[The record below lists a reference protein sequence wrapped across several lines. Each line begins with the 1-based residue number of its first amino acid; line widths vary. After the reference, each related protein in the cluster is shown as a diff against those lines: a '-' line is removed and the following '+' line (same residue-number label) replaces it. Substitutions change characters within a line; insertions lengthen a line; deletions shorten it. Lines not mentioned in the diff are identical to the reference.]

1 MRRRCRRS
9 KPESRASAWRG
20 RIRIPVA
27 MDPWFRVLPI
37 SRTGC
42 NADLTLTPSTS
53 TVSRRSPAATLV
65 AIRTEPGPRW
75 GNGSAI
81 SAEASI
87 GHRFTPTRASL
98 IGLRALA
105 PSCTRQGE
113 APRHEPR
120 RNLEFLDARNN
131 AGACGL
137 SIRASRV
144 LPRALLWREYE
155 ARPRVGLS
163 LAGSFSMGAP
173 STAALPRQLSRFVIA
188 DYARACGGHLVTAN
202 LPARFP
208 MSRPR
213 RSFAVAGGPLA
224 VM

>member
-42 NADLTLTPSTS
+42 NADLTHTPATS
-53 TVSRRSPAATLV
+53 TFSRRSPAATLV

-87 GHRFTPTRASL
+87 GHRFTPTRASSRRAHWRHPARRRAKL
-98 IGLRALA
+98 HVASRAETSNSWTREITLHLR
-105 PSCTRQGE
+105 
-113 APRHEPR
+113 
-120 RNLEFLDARNN
+120 
-131 AGACGL
+131 L
-137 SIRASRV
+137 SIRASRAV
-144 LPRALLWREYE
+144 PRALLWREYE
-155 ARPRVGLS
+155 ARPVAGLTR
-163 LAGSFSMGAP
+163 AGAFALGAA
-173 STAALPRQLSRFVIA
+173 SAAPLPRQPPRLFFPH
-188 DYARACGGHLVTAN
+188 YARACGGTWLRQIYG
-202 LPARFP
+202 PASPCRGLDG
-208 MSRPR
+208 
-213 RSFAVAGGPLA
+213 RSPLQGDRSP
-224 VM
+224 